1 MTARNVPD
9 RERHCRYRITAVILV
24 VTMAPEDSAAN
35 RPAFTVAFITGHI
48 DKSRAGRRLRRS
60 RGRAAAAAC
69 GAGRLRCLPG
79 TGHVPPAGL
88 TRRPRR
94 RQSALITLVA

>member
-9 RERHCRYRITAVILV
+9 SERHCRYGITAVILV
-24 VTMAPEDSAAN
+24 VTMAQEDSAAN

-79 TGHVPPAGL
+79 TGHVPP
-88 TRRPRR
+88 RRPRR